1 MRKGITLFP
10 KENHDMCP
18 SQKSAR
24 FSHKYSE
31 SGLHTLISAGEFGLR
46 STAGGFAGELS
57 HTFLIQ

>member
-1 MRKGITLFP
+1 
-10 KENHDMCP
+10 MCP